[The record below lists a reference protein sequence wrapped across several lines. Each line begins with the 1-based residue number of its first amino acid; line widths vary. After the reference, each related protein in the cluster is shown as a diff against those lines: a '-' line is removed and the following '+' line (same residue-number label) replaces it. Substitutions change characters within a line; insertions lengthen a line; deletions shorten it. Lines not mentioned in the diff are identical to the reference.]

1 MRTNKHEQNQ
11 NKAFIKRVKGHFDYL
26 KVPIYAQSITKSY
39 DIYLFKHKRIDL
51 MRASCLANHRVHVWR
66 VQCSRG

>member
-39 DIYLFKHKRIDL
+39 DIYLNTKGL
-51 MRASCLANHRVHVWR
+51 T
-66 VQCSRG
+66 